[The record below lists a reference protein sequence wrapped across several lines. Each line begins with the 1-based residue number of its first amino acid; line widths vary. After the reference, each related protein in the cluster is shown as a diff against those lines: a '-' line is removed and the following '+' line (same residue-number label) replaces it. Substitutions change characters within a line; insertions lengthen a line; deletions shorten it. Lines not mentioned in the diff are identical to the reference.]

1 MMATV
6 KFRGKVLATPA
17 GIEVGPNA
25 NRVAEILCGS
35 VSGCYDAVASSAVSD
50 ASFIVTGMTT
60 AHKVY
65 ATVYSATD
73 SCNLT
78 MNRVV
83 PGTDVI
89 TASFANIV
97 GTDIALEGTATIHY
111 IAVLDK

>member
-1 MMATV
+1 MTTI

-17 GIEVGPNA
+17 GIEVGA
-25 NRVAEILCGS
+25 NGVRIAEIMCGS

-50 ASFIVTGMTT
+50 ASFIVTGMTSE
-60 AHKVY
+60 HKVM
-65 ATVYSATD
+65 AHVYSATD

-97 GTDIALEGTATIHY
+97 GTDVSAEGEATIY
-111 IAVLDK
+111 YVAFLDK